1 MFGEHNLTLRVYVAY
16 ELGGKY
22 RLNLHHDSKD
32 TIAHAK
38 AVMSTDDWNLF
49 AKCLKYLDYG
59 ELLVCKGSTT
69 IH

>member
-49 AKCLKYLDYG
+49 AKCLKYLD
-59 ELLVCKGSTT
+59 
-69 IH
+69 